1 MSTVDLGDDLGIE
14 GSTELKTRLA
24 PLLAQATPLVFDASR
39 VGRVHTAGMQVLCA
53 LVRDRRS
60 AGLATEFQGCTP
72 TFSDAARLLGISQVL
87 GLAAPNDILN
97 SVETAA

>member
-14 GSTELKTRLA
+14 GSTELKSRLA
-24 PLLAQATPLVFDASR
+24 PLLAQAAPVVLDASR
-39 VGRVHTAGMQVLCA
+39 VSRVHTASMQVLCA
-53 LVRDRRS
+53 LARDRRA
-60 AGLATEFQGCTP
+60 AGLETRFQDCTA